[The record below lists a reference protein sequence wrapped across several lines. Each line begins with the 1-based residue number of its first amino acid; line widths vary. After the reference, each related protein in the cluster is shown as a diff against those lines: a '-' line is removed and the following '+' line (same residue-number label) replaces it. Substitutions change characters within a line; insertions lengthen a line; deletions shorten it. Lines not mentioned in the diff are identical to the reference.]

1 MEASSK
7 KPYKA
12 PSSETVSIRTFGVLC
27 ESPNA
32 SGQGTLQDYTKQV
45 YFEE

>member
-12 PSSETVSIRTFGVLC
+12 PSSETVSIRTSGVLC
-27 ESPNA
+27 ESPNV
-32 SGQGTLQDYTKQV
+32 SMNVTYMEVTI
-45 YFEE
+45 